1 MLIPLL
7 MATGG
12 VAVFLAWRLVA
23 LGRMSIWPALTP
35 VMAAAGI
42 VSVATG
48 TLALSANVAV
58 GLAAVA
64 GLGAGVLLYLATAA
78 FVLIVRRWH
87 VFDRHVA
94 EIYDQ
99 RRGLSLGLALLLAAA
114 VNATGEE
121 LFWRGLWQSRL
132 AVTIGWPAGALVTW
146 AAYIL
151 ANMASASLPIIA
163 GAVVGG
169 LVWGALALW
178 THGVLAPLLCH
189 ALWTAL
195 MLAFPPGGPG
205 SLGRRGG

>member
-1 MLIPLL
+1 
-7 MATGG
+7 MALGG
-12 VAVFLAWRLVA
+12 VAVFVAWRLVD
-23 LGRMSIWPALTP
+23 LGRVSIWVALTP
-35 VMAAAGI
+35 VMAAAAI
-42 VSVATG
+42 ASVATG

-132 AVTIGWPAGALVTW
+132 AVTIGWPAGAVVTW
-146 AAYIL
+146 VAYVL
-151 ANMASASLPIIA
+151 ANMASRSLPIAA

-169 LVWGALALW
+169 VVWGALALW

-189 ALWTAL
+189 AVWTAL
-195 MLAFPPGGPG
+195 MLVLPPGGPG
-205 SLGRRGG
+205 PVRRRGG